1 MSTLFLAFILMTTA
15 SSYEPKEAERKKMK
29 QQGRKIGM
37 MVGTQTRSVPGLY
50 MKEAGEEK
58 YKEVAEAE
66 LKKLVEE
73 ALQ

>member
-1 MSTLFLAFILMTTA
+1 
-15 SSYEPKEAERKKMK
+15 MK
-29 QQGRKIGM
+29 QQGQKIGM
-37 MVGTQTRSVPGLY
+37 MVGTQTRYVPGLY

-66 LKKLVEE
+66 LKKLAGE